1 MPYTLDQLNAMAEA
15 DFVAAIGPA
24 FEDTPAIAAQV
35 WAQRPFTSVADL
47 HQRMVKVA
55 QALSTADK
63 LALIKA
69 HPDLGAR
76 VTMAEASVAEQS
88 KAGLNTLSAEE
99 YELFQRLNLDYKNKF
114 GFPFILAVAG
124 HTKASIL
131 ENFDR
136 RLRNSTDEEIAMA
149 LLEIET
155 IARSRLEAW
164 IQGSSSPTIP

>member
-15 DFVAAIGPA
+15 DFVAAVGPA
-24 FEDTPAIAAQV
+24 FEETPSIAAQV
-35 WAQRPFTSVADL
+35 WAQRPFTSVTDL
-47 HQRMVKVA
+47 HQRMVAIA
-55 QALSTADK
+55 QALSAADK

-76 VTMAEASVAEQS
+76 VAMAEASVAEQS
-88 KAGLNTLSAEE
+88 KAGLNALNTEE

-114 GFPFILAVAG
+114 GFPFIFAVAG

-131 ENFDR
+131 KNFGQ
-136 RLRNSTDEEIAMA
+136 RLRNSTDEEIATA

-155 IARSRLEAW
+155 IARSRLETW
-164 IQGSSSPTIP
+164 IQGDFSPSSP

>member
-15 DFVAAIGPA
+15 DFVATIGPA
-24 FEDTPAIAAQV
+24 FEETPAIAVQV
-35 WAQRPFTSVADL
+35 WAQRPFTSVGDL
-47 HQRMVKVA
+47 HQRMVQVA
-55 QALSTADK
+55 QALTAADK
-63 LALIKA
+63 LALIQA

-76 VTMAEASVAEQS
+76 VAMAEASVAEQS

-124 HTKASIL
+124 HTKTSIL
-131 ENFDR
+131 ENFSQ
-136 RLRNSTDEEIAMA
+136 RLRNSTDEEIATA

-155 IARSRLEAW
+155 ISRSRLEAW
-164 IQGSSSPTIP
+164 IQSNSSSSLP